1 MVLFTSSF
9 HKSFGWVLVATRSAT
24 TNKHSSQAKAVTRQ
38 IAFSIGA
45 AEWNGAGS
53 QDYLQYSQGG
63 FLPLS
68 RVTGS
73 LAVWS
78 RGHMYSVWKVTGCA
92 PIEQLQLHHENT

>member
-1 MVLFTSSF
+1 MGVSGHKVLPPI
-9 HKSFGWVLVATRSAT
+9 
-24 TNKHSSQAKAVTRQ
+24 KHSSQVKAVTRQ

-45 AEWNGAGS
+45 AEWNRAGS
-53 QDYLQYSQGG
+53 QDYLQYSRGG

-78 RGHMYSVWKVTGCA
+78 QAV
-92 PIEQLQLHHENT
+92 